1 MERNKVMQS
10 RVLSR
15 IASQCGQAATDS
27 VLVIAQ
33 VSLAV
38 LVGYQSFGHTI
49 AAVLSQSTAQMH
61 SWSTN
66 DVVGMFSTLT
76 LQYPTA
82 MFTFALAL
90 MWRAINCVQSEDLG
104 AFFRGATYFFFGSTV
119 LLAAVIGSLHVPG

>member
-10 RVLSR
+10 RVPSR
-15 IASQCGQAATDS
+15 IARQSGQAVADY

-49 AAVLSQSTAQMH
+49 GTALTQGASQMH

-66 DVVGMFSTLT
+66 DMVGTFSMLT
-76 LQYPTA
+76 LQYPTT

-90 MWRAINCVQSEDLG
+90 MWRAINCVQSED
-104 AFFRGATYFFFGSTV
+104 
-119 LLAAVIGSLHVPG
+119 